1 MVDQNLTI
9 DVKRRDLRVDYN
21 VVEDDLRDVSG
32 VAFGLVLNGVN
43 NPLKNL
49 KLLGRR
55 ILQAHLLKQTDGHLK
70 RVAGC
75 LNALCRDEENL
86 GVFQEVEILK
96 LLDA

>member
-9 DVKRRDLRVDYN
+9 YVKRGDLRVDYN
-21 VVEDDLRDVSG
+21 VVEDDLRDVFG
-32 VAFGLVLNGVN
+32 VAFGLVLDGVN
-43 NPLKNL
+43 DSLENL

-55 ILQAHLLKQTDGHLK
+55 ILEAHLLEQADGHLE
-70 RVAGC
+70 RVAGR